1 MLVSSAIHAWIQP
14 GKYDL
19 ASEVL
24 QRFGQLRL
32 RVTGASMLP
41 AVWPGDVVT
50 IHRSRFSEVS
60 RGDLVLFFRD
70 RRFFVHRV
78 LEVSGHSLLTRGD
91 SVLGP
96 DPPVS
101 PDELLGRVVSIT
113 GAGGTRAP
121 SQLGAVGYLVARAAR
136 HSTFVSNM
144 LLRLHAR
151 YRQVLRSAPVTA
163 MSGPEAVWSI

>member
-1 MLVSSAIHAWIQP
+1 MLVSPVIHLGTQSS
-14 GKYDL
+14 KYDL

-41 AVWPGDVVT
+41 AIWPGDVVT
-50 IHRSRFSEVS
+50 IRSSRLSDVS
-60 RGDLVLFFRD
+60 AGDLVLFQRD

-78 LEVSGHSLLTRGD
+78 LEMSGNSLLTRGD

-101 PDELLGRVVSIT
+101 SAELLGRVVSIT
-113 GAGGTRAP
+113 SAGTTRPP
-121 SQLGAVGYLVARAAR
+121 SQLGAVGYLVALAAR
-136 HSTFVSNM
+136 HSTFVCNM
-144 LLRLHAR
+144 LLRLHAW
-151 YRQVLRSAPVTA
+151 YRQILRTVPVA
-163 MSGPEAVWSI
+163 AGSRREAVWSN